1 MMVCCYFFFRQKT
14 AYEMR
19 ISDWSSDVCSSDLVH
34 AETSVFVRLPDD
46 FPVRPGAYRAGLEYI
61 DTREPVALEDFQAL
75 VRNHQPAWPG
85 DLVAQRLAPRLAVDM
100 SEVEA
105 ELAARLHRARQRLQ
119 APAAG
124 HTPADD
130 GIERKSP
137 RLNSSH

>member
-75 VRNHQPAWPG
+75 VRNHQPAWLG

-100 SEVEA
+100 SEV
-105 ELAARLHRARQRLQ
+105 
-119 APAAG
+119 
-124 HTPADD
+124 D
-130 GIERKSP
+130 RKST